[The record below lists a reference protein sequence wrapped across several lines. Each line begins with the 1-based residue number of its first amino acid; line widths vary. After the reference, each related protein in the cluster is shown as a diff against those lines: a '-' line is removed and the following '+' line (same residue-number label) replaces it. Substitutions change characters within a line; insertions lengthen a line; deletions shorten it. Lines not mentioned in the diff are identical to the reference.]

1 LALLKQ
7 ISKPLSQPNGYM
19 MLCKFNQSDPPDT
32 IFLLGFDLFF
42 ESVLLDGNDEVIQS
56 MKSRIEEILGVRAV

>member
-1 LALLKQ
+1 M
-7 ISKPLSQPNGYM
+7 I
-19 MLCKFNQSDPPDT
+19 LCKFNQSDPPDT